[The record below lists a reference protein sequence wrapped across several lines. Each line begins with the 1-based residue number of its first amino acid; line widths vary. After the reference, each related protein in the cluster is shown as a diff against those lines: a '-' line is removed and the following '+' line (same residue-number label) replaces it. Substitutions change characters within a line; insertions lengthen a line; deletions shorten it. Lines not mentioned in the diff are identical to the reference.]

1 MSPQEIW
8 IFLILSLQNKTETEI
23 NLLPVFDRKNTEVDR
38 VKKTIKLS
46 VRSLENQNSSY
57 IDKY

>member
-23 NLLPVFDRKNTEVDR
+23 NLLPVFDRKNHGSGSGKENY
-38 VKKTIKLS
+38 KTFGS
-46 VRSLENQNSSY
+46 FS
-57 IDKY
+57 